1 MQNLQVLVAEPQGFE
16 AARLKVELQRL
27 GHQVVGVARDGVEAA
42 ALASELQ
49 PDLLIADIRLPLMD
63 GIEVA
68 RTILTRHAMPVILC
82 TAYASA
88 DLVRRAREAGV
99 MGYLVKPVDSRGLW
113 SAIESAL
120 ARFGELH
127 SVQQEVSD
135 LQEALKARELME
147 QARRVLMRWSKLSE
161 AEAFQRME
169 QYGRSTGTGS
179 QAIAA
184 GIVKA
189 DEVLLRKRILAH
201 CLQVILGTARRAE
214 VALATTAGGWA
225 TARRFPRGW
234 RQKSSISWEG

>member
-1 MQNLQVLVAEPQGFE
+1 MQKLQILVAEPQKLE
-16 AARLKVELQRL
+16 AAQLKVQLERL
-27 GHQVVGVARDGVEAA
+27 GHQVVGVARDGEEAA
-42 ALASELQ
+42 ALASELR
-49 PDLLIADIRLPLMD
+49 PDLVIVDFRLPLMD

-68 RTILTRHAMPVILC
+68 RTILTRDAMPVILC

-99 MGYLVKPVDSRGLW
+99 MGYLVKPADRRGLQ

-120 ARFGELH
+120 ARFSELY

-135 LQEALKARELME
+135 LQKALKARELME

-169 QYGRSTGTGS
+169 QYRRSTGTGS
-179 QAIAA
+179 QTIAA

-189 DEVLLRKRILAH
+189 DEVLLRKRILADS
-201 CLQVILGTARRAE
+201 LQVILRTVRRAG
-214 VALATTAGGWA
+214 VALTTSAGGWA
-225 TARRFPRGW
+225 APRRFPRGW
-234 RQKSSISWEG
+234 RQKNSISWEG